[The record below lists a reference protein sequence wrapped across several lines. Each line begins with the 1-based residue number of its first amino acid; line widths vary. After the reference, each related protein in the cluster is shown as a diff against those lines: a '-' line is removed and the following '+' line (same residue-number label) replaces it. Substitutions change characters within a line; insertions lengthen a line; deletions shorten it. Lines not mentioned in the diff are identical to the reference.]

1 MLEIKNNKYVFLII
15 KCGVKLFVF
24 TIMDQEINHFA
35 FLTVYSMNAF
45 PSHLTNYCV

>member
-15 KCGVKLFVF
+15 KCGVKLFVL

-35 FLTVYSMNAF
+35 FLRVLKYERISFAF
-45 PSHLTNYCV
+45 N